1 MLKTFARIRS
11 DFHFGLDQDN
21 GFGRKV
27 MTAMLLAYIVLLG
40 YTNYLL
46 IVGA

>member
-1 MLKTFARIRS
+1 MMTLARIRS
-11 DFHFGLDQDN
+11 DFDYALDQDN
-21 GFGRKV
+21 GFGRTV
-27 MTAMLLAYIVLLG
+27 MTTMLLCYIVVLG